1 MIAYF
6 NEFITMMRS
15 KKSIG
20 GVTRVALVYAHYNDG
35 KLSIVKKSA
44 VQSLLFEKIQKIKNL
59 EFGFNFSC

>member
-1 MIAYF
+1 
-6 NEFITMMRS
+6 MMRS